1 MKRIMFISARD
12 RLYSEML
19 SYLEGRGYVMIE
31 QSGREGLVAEI
42 EEQQPDLVL
51 AEGPR
56 SQELCR
62 RVRRNAAIGNTPVVV
77 FSSNP
82 SEAEL
87 VACIEAGA
95 DHYVS
100 MPIGFTELA
109 ARVKAVMRRFDRT
122 SSASTIEAGSILL
135 DRAAMVLRVRGVEVA
150 ITPTEFRLLDCL
162 MQHSGNVVTR
172 DQIQD
177 AVWGV
182 NYFVSSPAINVL
194 IRRLRQKI
202 EIDAASPRCFRTVRR
217 VGYCFSIPVTSHV
230 HLSLGVEAVDTLG
243 RPSGRIERG
252 KNWKQGIAVQ
262 SRRKP
267 SCTSNFL
274 PPSPTSR
281 ELIGSQR

>member
-1 MKRIMFISARD
+1 
-12 RLYSEML
+12 
-19 SYLEGRGYVMIE
+19 
-31 QSGREGLVAEI
+31 
-42 EEQQPDLVL
+42 
-51 AEGPR
+51 
-56 SQELCR
+56 
-62 RVRRNAAIGNTPVVV
+62 VV

-87 VACIEAGA
+87 VACFEACA

-100 MPIGFTELA
+100 KPIGFPELA

-217 VGYCFSIPVTSHV
+217 VGYCFNVPIAPA
-230 HLSLGVEAVDTLG
+230 LRPSLGVEALDSFATEHRGRRRNLKNLPASRPPRQQGRLPNSFSHPCLRKLRLAVSHEFGWMSRDTT
-243 RPSGRIERG
+243 
-252 KNWKQGIAVQ
+252 
-262 SRRKP
+262 
-267 SCTSNFL
+267 C
-274 PPSPTSR
+274 
-281 ELIGSQR
+281 